1 MTQRERLGRLVLLEE
16 TEASAYGREYR
27 AARLGPAGL
36 DRVVSVLRFSPTV
49 SAHSEVTRRLMEE
62 ARVVA
67 RLHNPGLVRVLGV
80 GRTDQVFY
88 ISSEFVEGRTLG
100 AVFEKCRRE
109 QFPFAA
115 DHALMVA
122 SRAASALEYVHGKKS
137 ESGHRLFHG
146 LLTPARLVV
155 TYHGEIKLKGLGMW
169 DALRG
174 GDLIGPDDRLR
185 LTPEQAKGDEGD
197 PLSDVYAL
205 GLVLLEALTGSAPD
219 GSDPLARLAPP
230 REPEA
235 RREASLPEPLVALL
249 ARALARQP
257 AQRFASV
264 AEFRKAID
272 ALLFSGDFAPTT
284 FDLAFF
290 MHTLFRDEMERE
302 TSALNA
308 ARQADYSVYLGGEG
322 QVAISPTTTPPEESV
337 APDTATLVEPPPAT
351 GTDDSGPLLDASD
364 RREEPETETWSPP
377 AQAPTPEPIPFRDV
391 TPRSSRE
398 TTRQAAAHL
407 SLGGPASAS
416 RQRRLL
422 WLVIGVLGA
431 VVVGGTAGGLYF
443 VGLRSATTTPP
454 STLDAVE
461 AAHKRVLELEARVA
475 ELEREKEEAAS
486 RAAESARVDLEQQA
500 AAGGRT
506 ADPAAVAA
514 AQEEARRRV
523 RTEQEAKQRDEL
535 NALAAR
541 RSEAERLARTQANG
555 VAPTASAPSPLPT
568 SSGTTGPSGLAPAA
582 SAAPPPSPP
591 APVPTPTPAE
601 VLETPSVTLTP
612 TPGPP
617 STPAPTPSAAGAAA
631 AAVVEPE
638 SVPRSTL
645 VSPGQLVDVDDPA
658 VIPPVLL
665 DQDPLRYPP
674 IALQRQLEGT
684 VELKV
689 LVDERGVVRQVTMVA
704 VSPGGVGF
712 EREAI
717 RHARTRRYRP
727 AKKGN
732 VPVKVWV
739 PLVVNFRNPGR

>member
-27 AARLGPAGL
+27 AARLGPTGL

-49 SAHSEVTRRLMEE
+49 SAHSEVTRRLTEE

-122 SRAASALEYVHGKKS
+122 SRAASALEYVHGKKG
-137 ESGHRLFHG
+137 EAGHRLFHG

-155 TYHGEIKLKGLGMW
+155 TYHGEVKLKGLGMW
-169 DALRG
+169 DALRA

-185 LTPEQAKGDEGD
+185 LTPEQAAGGEGD
-197 PLSDVYAL
+197 PLSDVHAL
-205 GLVLLEALTGSAPD
+205 GLVLLEALTGTAPD
-219 GSDPLARLAPP
+219 GSDPLLRLAPAHA
-230 REPEA
+230 PET

-249 ARALARQP
+249 GRALARQP
-257 AQRFASV
+257 AQRFASM

-302 TSALNA
+302 TSALDE
-308 ARQADYSVYLGGEG
+308 ARRADYSVYLGGEG
-322 QVAISPTTTPPEESV
+322 PVAISPATTPPEASV
-337 APDTATLVEPPPAT
+337 APDAATLVGLPPVT
-351 GTDDSGPLLDASD
+351 GTDDSGSLLDASD
-364 RREEPETETWSPP
+364 RREEPELETWSPP
-377 AQAPTPEPIPFRDV
+377 VEAATPEPIPFHDV
-391 TPRSSRE
+391 TPRNSR
-398 TTRQAAAHL
+398 TTNRQAAAHL
-407 SLGGPASAS
+407 SLGRPGSPS
-416 RQRRLL
+416 RERNLL

-454 STLDAVE
+454 STLDAGE
-461 AAHKRVLELEARVA
+461 AARKRVLELEARVA
-475 ELEREKEEAAS
+475 ELEREKEQAAS
-486 RAAESARVDLEQQA
+486 RAAESARADLEKQA
-500 AAGGRT
+500 AAGGRA
-506 ADPAAVAA
+506 ADPAAIAA

-523 RTEQEAKQRDEL
+523 RAEQEAKQQDEL
-535 NALAAR
+535 KALAAR
-541 RSEAERLARTQANG
+541 RAEAERMARAPASG
-555 VAPTASAPSPLPT
+555 VASTASTPSPPPG
-568 SSGTTGPSGLAPAA
+568 SSGTRTPPEPALAAPAA
-582 SAAPPPSPP
+582 TLPSPGAVPTP
-591 APVPTPTPAE
+591 APAAASGTPSATPTPA
-601 VLETPSVTLTP
+601 PSL
-612 TPGPP
+612 P
-617 STPAPTPSAAGAAA
+617 STPVPTSSPAGAAA
-631 AAVVEPE
+631 PEVAEPA

-645 VSPGQLVDVDDPA
+645 VSPGQLVDFDDPA

-665 DQDPLRYPP
+665 DQDPPRYPP

-689 LVDERGVVRQVTMVA
+689 LVDERGVVREVRIVE
-704 VSPGGVGF
+704 VSRRGVGF

-727 AKKGN
+727 ATKGN
-732 VPVKVWV
+732 VPVRVWV